1 MSWHGQG
8 SSPFKE
14 QDSGT
19 ESWAQW
25 WGRGAQVSLF
35 FFSGL
40 SCLSLQPSSS
50 TQHSERVWWEEQSLP
65 KDARVLIPVIL
76 KRNFVDVINLKI
88 RDEEMVP
95 DFLDGSAVVTR
106 SP

>member
-1 MSWHGQG
+1 MDRAPVHSKSRTVALNPGR
-8 SSPFKE
+8 
-14 QDSGT
+14 SGG
-19 ESWAQW
+19 E
-25 WGRGAQVSLF
+25 GEPRSLF

-65 KDARVLIPVIL
+65 KDAHVLIPVIR

-95 DFLDGSAVVTR
+95 DFLDGSTVVTR